1 MAADRLRPGLAGFSK
16 GRRMNWWQTDHTH
29 DAGARCWVEG
39 ADGHE
44 SFSVQNL
51 PLGLFSDGD
60 SGPRAGVAI
69 GDSVLDL
76 AGLVDAG
83 LLPEL
88 DYLADFTRERLNELL
103 ALGTETRVALRHAL
117 FALLTDARH
126 RDTVSPFLLP
136 AAHADMHLPCEVG
149 DYTDFYAGIHHAMRV
164 GKLFRPDAPL
174 LPNYRHVPI
183 GYHGRASSV
192 VLSGTPVKRP
202 QGQLPGGDAPRFGPT
217 ERLDLE
223 LELGV
228 WIGPGNEL
236 GSAIPI
242 HEAADHIAGFSLL
255 NDWSARD
262 VQTWEYQPLGPFL
275 AKNFLTSVSPWI
287 VTPEALTPFRAAAF
301 ARGTGEPNPLPYL
314 LDSDDQAHG
323 GLSLELGVWLQTRAM
338 RDAGLPEVQL
348 TAGNSQALYWTV
360 QQMVAHHT
368 VGGCNLMAGDLFGT
382 GTISGEADGS
392 EGSLLELTQGGKA
405 PVTLPSGETR
415 SFLQDGDR
423 LRISAV
429 ARADGYASIGFGPCV
444 GEVLG

>member
-1 MAADRLRPGLAGFSK
+1 M
-16 GRRMNWWQTDHTH
+16 
-29 DAGARCWVEG
+29 
-39 ADGHE
+39 
-44 SFSVQNL
+44 
-51 PLGLFSDGD
+51 
-60 SGPRAGVAI
+60 
-69 GDSVLDL
+69 
-76 AGLVDAG
+76 
-83 LLPEL
+83 LPEL

-103 ALGTETRVALRHAL
+103 ALGRETRVALRHAL

-202 QGQLPGGDAPRFGPT
+202 QGQLPGADGPRFGPT

-242 HEAADHIAGFSLL
+242 NEAADHIAGFSLL

-287 VTPEALTPFRAAAF
+287 ITPEALAPFRRPAF
-301 ARGTGEPNPLPYL
+301 ARGAGEPTPLPYL

-338 RDAGLPEVQL
+338 RDAGLPEVRL

>member
-1 MAADRLRPGLAGFSK
+1 
-16 GRRMNWWQTDHTH
+16 MNWWQTDHTH
-29 DAGARCWVEG
+29 NPAARCWVKG

-44 SFSVQNL
+44 SFPVQNL

-69 GDSVLDL
+69 GNFVLDL
-76 AGLVDAG
+76 GGLIDAG

-88 DYLADFTRERLNELL
+88 DMLSDLLRERLNELL
-103 ALGTETRVALRHAL
+103 ALGAETRRALRHAL

-126 RDTVSPFLLP
+126 RDAVAPFLVP
-136 AAHADMHLPCEVG
+136 MAHADMHMPCDVG

-202 QGQLPGGDAPRFGPT
+202 QGQLPGADGPRFGPS

-236 GSAIPI
+236 GAPVPI
-242 HEAADHIAGFSLL
+242 AEAAEHIAGFCLL

-275 AKNFLTSVSPWI
+275 AKNFLTSISPWI
-287 VTPEALTPFRAAAF
+287 ITPEALAPFRERAYP
-301 ARGTGEPNPLPYL
+301 RGADEPTPLPYL
-314 LDSDDQAHG
+314 MDADDQAHG
-323 GLSLELGVWLQTRAM
+323 GLKLELGVWLQTRAM
-338 RDAGLPEVQL
+338 RQAGLPETRL
-348 TAGNSQALYWTV
+348 SGGGSQALYWTV
-360 QQMVAHHT
+360 QQMLAHHT
-368 VGGCNLMAGDLFGT
+368 VNGCNLMPGDLFGT

-405 PVTLPSGETR
+405 PITLPSGETR
-415 SFLQDGDR
+415 TFLQDGDR

-429 ARADGYASIGFGPCV
+429 ARADGFASIGFGECV
-444 GEVLG
+444 GEVLDS